1 MIYLISAKAH
11 NFKGV
16 ENICLSKIKLNKIKV
31 NLKDFDTLITSSK
44 NALKSLLKS
53 ECELNLKMQIL
64 TLSKES
70 AQDFKKLAFKNVKTP
85 KKAYMKDLLNEFQN
99 ELKDKKILYLRAKK
113 VSFDLAKKAKNLNI
127 KEIIAYENVYKKHRI
142 KNLVRPCIFIFTS
155 FDLADTFLKYYEIK
169 DDDKIV
175 AIGSSTALRL
185 KEFKNI
191 FISKKANIKECVKL
205 ARKLEKINS

>member
-70 AQDFKKLAFKNVKTP
+70 AKDFKKLAFKNVKTP

-175 AIGSSTALRL
+175 AIGSSTAKRFKGFKNVYISEKQRL
-185 KEFKNI
+185 KD
-191 FISKKANIKECVKL
+191 CVKL
-205 ARKLEKINS
+205 ARSLES

>member
-1 MIYLISAKAH
+1 MSAKAH
-11 NFKGV
+11 NFKAV
-16 ENICLSKIKLNKIKV
+16 ENICLSKIRLNEIDV

-99 ELKDKKILYLRAKK
+99 ELKDKKIIYLRAKK

-127 KEIIAYENVYKKHRI
+127 KELQGKSSDRKGNDCCLFPLHCYEN
-142 KNLVRPCIFIFTS
+142 L
-155 FDLADTFLKYYEIK
+155 
-169 DDDKIV
+169 
-175 AIGSSTALRL
+175 
-185 KEFKNI
+185 
-191 FISKKANIKECVKL
+191 
-205 ARKLEKINS
+205 